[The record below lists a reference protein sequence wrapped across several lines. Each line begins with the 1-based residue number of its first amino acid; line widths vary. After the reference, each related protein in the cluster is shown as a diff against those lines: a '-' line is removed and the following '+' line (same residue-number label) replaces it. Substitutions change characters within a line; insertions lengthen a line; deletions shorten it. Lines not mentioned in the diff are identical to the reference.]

1 MAATGS
7 TSVRAEDRQA
17 GTRDGD
23 DWVTQTADT
32 IERVVTGVRSK
43 TTEPVE
49 RISRI
54 VVYGI
59 VAAFLGITALVLLAI
74 AAVRILDLAIPGDV
88 WSAHAIVG
96 GIFTLAGLFLWGK
109 RTTKER

>member
-7 TSVRAEDRQA
+7 TTTRAHPAPADA
-17 GTRDGD
+17 HAGD

-59 VAAFLGITALVLLAI
+59 VAAFLGITAAVLLSI
-74 AAVRILDLAIPGDV
+74 AAVRALDIAIPGDV

-109 RTTKER
+109 RTTDKK